1 VKWPQHRSAATGDGL
16 KKGPG
21 AAGKE
26 EKSVIHVF
34 RLTRQAVQGK
44 GPGLDSIVGPGRE
57 AQSQQ
62 ILGGTN
68 PSRPLEQRR
77 VQMKPGMA
85 D

>member
-44 GPGLDSIVGPGRE
+44 GPGF
-57 AQSQQ
+57 
-62 ILGGTN
+62 
-68 PSRPLEQRR
+68 
-77 VQMKPGMA
+77 
-85 D
+85 